1 MVCPGV
7 RPGPQGEPAQVHLIT
22 VGQPV
27 MGERAAP
34 GGRAEDFRAVA
45 GGELAGPGQE
55 IGMQVGFRRERDPQ
69 PIPAGGGP
77 HRPQVP

>member
-1 MVCPGV
+1 
-7 RPGPQGEPAQVHLIT
+7 
-22 VGQPV
+22 

-69 PIPAGGGP
+69 PIRAGGGP